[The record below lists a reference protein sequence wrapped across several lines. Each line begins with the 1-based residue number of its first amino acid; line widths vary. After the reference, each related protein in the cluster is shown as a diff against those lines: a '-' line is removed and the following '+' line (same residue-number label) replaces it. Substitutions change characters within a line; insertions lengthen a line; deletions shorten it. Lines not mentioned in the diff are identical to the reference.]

1 MGSLL
6 HRRRWRS
13 GHPLALQPPRPGPA
27 PHVNAFPGIS
37 AGPLEELCCPH
48 LPIPQGGQ
56 SWGAAGHRYL
66 LSQPRPQHSLLL
78 PLTVTPNSRWVCNR
92 DPRLTTPGGA
102 AETPAVGPLP
112 WGDALSTQG
121 CWGRVRAGAPQD
133 NSLTSIRLGCLG
145 GGSRC
150 FLRPL
155 LFSDP
160 RRTMCGFP
168 TDSQA
173 ARRGCGGRVGVAAG
187 EGARPHGLGPHS
199 RSS

>member
-66 LSQPRPQHSLLL
+66 LSQPRRLLL
-78 PLTVTPNSRWVCNR
+78 PLTITPNSRWVCNR

-102 AETPAVGPLP
+102 AETPAVGPPPL
-112 WGDALSTQG
+112 GRRSEHSRLLGQG
-121 CWGRVRAGAPQD
+121 EGRGPAGQFADQHP
-133 NSLTSIRLGCLG
+133 IRMPG

-173 ARRGCGGRVGVAAG
+173 ARRGCGGRAGVAAG